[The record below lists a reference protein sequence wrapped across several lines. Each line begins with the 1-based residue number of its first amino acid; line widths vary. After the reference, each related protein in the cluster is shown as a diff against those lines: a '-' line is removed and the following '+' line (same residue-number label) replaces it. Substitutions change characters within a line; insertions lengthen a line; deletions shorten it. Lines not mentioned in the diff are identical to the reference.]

1 MLSFKEIQEIAHKGP
16 FQPNWDSLSKH
27 QVPTWFKEL
36 KFGIFIHWGLYSIP
50 AFNNEWYSR
59 NMYIQGS
66 PEFEHHIST
75 YGPHKNFGY
84 KDFIPLFKATKFDA
98 KEWVRLFKKAGAKYI
113 FPVAEHHDGF
123 QMYKSQLSKFNVFDM
138 GPKRDVLM
146 ELKIA
151 SEKENLVFCAS
162 SHRAEHFF
170 FFGHGNDFDSDVQS
184 NKERDQFYWPAQP
197 EQDHFDKFSQPYP
210 DDEFLVDWLM
220 RTVELVENYQPKII
234 YFDWWIQHEAFKP
247 YLKLFAAYYYN
258 RSLEW
263 GFDASIA
270 YKHDAMVYGSGII
283 DVEKGKFSVPPT
295 QYWQSDTSV
304 AHNSWCYT
312 NNLEYKQP
320 RDIIYDLI
328 EIVSKNGNLL
338 LNIGP
343 TGDGSIPEQ
352 DQKIILEIGKWLDI
366 NGEAIFSTH
375 PWKKCQE
382 GPTKIK
388 EGKFNEEINTYSSE
402 DIRFTTKGD
411 AIYAFIMQP
420 KTSMIKIKSF
430 REFGVFEGIIRNVE
444 ILGQDQEISWNT
456 NKEALAIENPI
467 VDNEYPIVVKI
478 SID

>member
-184 NKERDQFYWPAQP
+184 NKERDQFYWPAKV
-197 EQDHFDKFSQPYP
+197 EQNHFDKFSKPYP
-210 DDEFLVDWLM
+210 DDEFLLDWLM

-258 RSLEW
+258 RAQEW

-283 DVEKGKFSVPPT
+283 DVEKGKFSVPPI
-295 QYWQSDTSV
+295 QYWQGDTSV

-312 NNLEYKQP
+312 HNLEYKHP

-328 EIVSKNGNLL
+328 EVVSRNGNLL

-343 TGDGSIPEQ
+343 TGDGSIPKQ
-352 DQKIILEIGKWLDI
+352 DQKILLEIGKWLEL
-366 NGEAIFSTH
+366 NGEAIFSTQ

-402 DIRFTTKGD
+402 DIRFTAKRD

-420 KTSMIKIKSF
+420 NTSTIKIKSF
-430 REFGVFEGIIRNVE
+430 REYGVFEGIIRNVE
-444 ILGQDQEISWNT
+444 ILGQEQEISWNI
-456 NKEALAIENPI
+456 NIEALIIENPI
-467 VDNEYPIVVKI
+467 VGNEYPIVVKI
-478 SID
+478 NID